1 MARLL
6 SAITRKFRAAIAEWS
21 ARREGARHLPRD
33 IFTAA
38 RHIVGPTGYAWSGT
52 WQRLDEDGA
61 DYLRSFDPKI
71 PASVFLSPSDLTRA
85 VHPVPLPERCI
96 ENWSAPGP
104 PDNRDASSPERT
116 GSEGLR

>member
-1 MARLL
+1 MGRLL
-6 SAITRKFRAAIAEWS
+6 AAITSRWRAVIAEWA

-61 DYLRSFDPKI
+61 NYLRSFDPKI

-85 VHPVPLPERCI
+85 VHPVPVAERCI
-96 ENWSAPGP
+96 EDWSKPAP
-104 PDNRDASSPERT
+104 PDNPHPSPPEQT
-116 GSEGLR
+116 H

>member
-6 SAITRKFRAAIAEWS
+6 AAITRKFRAAIAEWS

-61 DYLRSFDPKI
+61 NYLRSFDPKI
-71 PASVFLSPSDLTRA
+71 PASVFLSPSDLTRS
-85 VHPVPLPERCI
+85 VHPVPLAERCI
-96 ENWSAPGP
+96 EDWSVPVP
-104 PDNRDASSPERT
+104 PDNPEVSSPERP
-116 GSEGLR
+116 G

>member
-6 SAITRKFRAAIAEWS
+6 AAITRKFRAAIAEWS

-61 DYLRSFDPKI
+61 NYLRSFDPKV

-96 ENWSAPGP
+96 EDWSEPEANRYPDPFP
-104 PDNRDASSPERT
+104 PEHGT
-116 GSEGLR
+116 GRHRV